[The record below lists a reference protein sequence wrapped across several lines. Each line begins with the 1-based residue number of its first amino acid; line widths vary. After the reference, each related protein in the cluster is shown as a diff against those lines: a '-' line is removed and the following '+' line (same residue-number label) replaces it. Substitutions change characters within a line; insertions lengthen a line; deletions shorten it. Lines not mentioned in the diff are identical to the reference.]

1 MPDDNVDI
9 RVRLQGGKVVA
20 AEAHAVADGV
30 DAIGDSAQR
39 SGRRLGGF
47 ERVSKRIEPVLAG
60 IGRIT
65 KTAGIYLG
73 GFGAAAA
80 AFGTYAG
87 LKFNATMEQN
97 SVAFSHFLGSAKR
110 ANRYLKDLY
119 HLAATTPF
127 EFEGLVSGA
136 RKFLAFGFAAKE
148 AKNILKEVGDTAA
161 GLGGGTDEIERM
173 VLAFGQ
179 MKAKGRIQSEELMQL
194 QELGVPAL
202 KFLSQG
208 LRMSQSQVSDEL
220 RKGAIGAQAGI
231 KALRSGMRREF
242 GGMSK
247 EQSKTFS
254 GQLST
259 LKDNAVQMVGELT
272 KPVFGWLK
280 RDVLPALNAALP
292 GIQKWI
298 KGAIGKLPGIFDAIK
313 GGVGDFI
320 DAIKPA
326 RPMWDNVLFPLLK
339 GLAMGV
345 AVSVVGAIKVAVPV
359 LKGLMVVLGAVGKF
373 LAPLKGAFE
382 VLGVVV
388 GFIFAGPILKAI
400 GALGKFE
407 GVIGLVGKAATALSW
422 PIRIVGKGFLYVAE
436 TLARLWLR
444 FSPVGILLRNLPGLL
459 QKGVAAFTG
468 FASKS
473 WGAVKSGVGNI
484 VTLLESLGGKFFSIG
499 KNLVSK
505 FVSGLKGLGTAVVKA
520 FGSGLGVAGDIGG
533 AIAKWIND
541 NTLFADH
548 VHIGMPG
555 PIPDIDFDMPGLANG
570 GIVRSAGSVLVGE
583 RGPEVLSLNRGARV
597 DPLPRLAMAGGGGGD
612 FNFTIPVTIDGKE
625 VGRAMERYQANEEN
639 RR

>member
-87 LKFNATMEQN
+87 LKFNATMEQ
-97 SVAFSHFLGSAKR
+97 STVAFTQFLGNSKKAHL
-110 ANRYLKDLY
+110 YLKELY
-119 HLAATTPF
+119 AVAAHTPF

-148 AKNILKEVGDTAA
+148 AKKILMEVGDTAA
-161 GLGGGTDEIERM
+161 GLGGGTEAIDRM
-173 VLAFGQ
+173 VMAIGQ
-179 MKAKGRIQSEELMQL
+179 MKAKGRIQTEELMQL
-194 QELGVPAL
+194 AELGVPAEKWL
-202 KFLSQG
+202 RKGLGLSGTQ
-208 LRMSQSQVSDEL
+208 LRSQLQ
-220 RKGAIGAQAGI
+220 KGAIGATEGI
-231 KALRSGMRREF
+231 KAIRKGMRAQF

-247 EQSKTFS
+247 EQAKTFN

-259 LKDNAVQMVGELT
+259 LKDNAVQMMGSLT

-298 KGAIGKLPGIFDAIK
+298 KGAIAKLPGIFDAIK
-313 GGVGDFI
+313 GGVSDFI

-326 RPMWDNVLFPLLK
+326 KPMWDNVLWPLLK

-345 AVSVVGAIKVAVPV
+345 AVSVVGSIKVAVPV

-382 VLGVVV
+382 VLGTVV

-407 GVIGLVGKAATALSW
+407 GVIGLVGKVATALSW
-422 PIRIVGKGFLYVAE
+422 PIRVVGKGFLYVAE
-436 TLARLWLR
+436 TVAKLWLR
-444 FSPVGILLRNLPGLL
+444 FSPVGILLRKLPGLL
-459 QKGVAAFTG
+459 RSAGGAFG
-468 FASKS
+468 AFASRAWS
-473 WGAVKSGVGNI
+473 AISGGMAKVLSFLDG
-484 VTLLESLGGKFFSIG
+484 LGGKFTSIG
-499 KNLVSK
+499 KALVSK
-505 FVSGLKGLGTAVVKA
+505 FVGGLKGLGTAVVRA
-520 FGSGLGVAGDIGG
+520 FGSGLGIAGDIGG

-541 NTLFADH
+541 NTLFGDH
-548 VHIGMPG
+548 LHIGMPG

-570 GIVRSAGSVLVGE
+570 GVVRSAGSVLVGE

-597 DPLPRLAMAGGGGGD
+597 DPLPRLAMAGSGGGD

-625 VGRAMERYQANEEN
+625 VGRAVERYQSGEEN